1 MIGLGIALLIAGY
14 GLFYYGE
21 NNIISG
27 GTGPTF
33 SQTFNL
39 KTPLQYDPTVGVGNV
54 LPSSAPMGSSNQTG
68 QPATT
73 NASPAQV
80 VRTT

>member
-21 NNIISG
+21 NNIVSG
-27 GTGPTF
+27 GAGPTF
-33 SQTFNL
+33 AATFNL
-39 KTPLQYDPTVGVGNV
+39 KTPLKDDNTGVANV

-68 QPATT
+68 QPATS
-73 NASPAQV
+73 NPSPAQV
-80 VRTT
+80 VRNV